1 MTYCRPML
9 AAGEKMMAY
18 NFSGYWKDVGTIRKP
33 VGSQT
38 WICSIPNVPLE
49 LNDND
54 WKIYARNQALPPQ
67 YIAATA
73 NVQNSI
79 ISRKAANVYGTV
91 DFSVVSSDV
100 YIGTRCRACAI
111 PLLCPGARIEEGAV
125 VQYAIVATG
134 SVVGGRIRRGPN
146 VPENME
152 NKEDWGVA
160 VCGTRL
166 PAGS

>member
-100 YIGTRCRACAI
+100 YIAPDAVRARFHYYAPVPALKKAPWCSM
-111 PLLCPGARIEEGAV
+111 PSWQPGR
-125 VQYAIVATG
+125 
-134 SVVGGRIRRGPN
+134 
-146 VPENME
+146 
-152 NKEDWGVA
+152 W
-160 VCGTRL
+160 
-166 PAGS
+166 

>member
-1 MTYCRPML
+1 MGIYVFTWSKLRQYLEADEADKKSGKDFGHDVLPAML

-18 NFSGYWKDVGTIRKP
+18 NFSGYWKDVGTIE
-33 VGSQT
+33 SL
-38 WICSIPNVPLE
+38 WEANMDLLNPNVPLE

-79 ISRKAANVYGTV
+79 ISEGCNVYGTV

-100 YIGTRCRACAI
+100 YIGTRCR
-111 PLLCPGARIEEGAV
+111 GARFHY
-125 VQYAIVATG
+125 YA
-134 SVVGGRIRRGPN
+134 RCPH
-146 VPENME
+146 
-152 NKEDWGVA
+152 
-160 VCGTRL
+160 
-166 PAGS
+166 